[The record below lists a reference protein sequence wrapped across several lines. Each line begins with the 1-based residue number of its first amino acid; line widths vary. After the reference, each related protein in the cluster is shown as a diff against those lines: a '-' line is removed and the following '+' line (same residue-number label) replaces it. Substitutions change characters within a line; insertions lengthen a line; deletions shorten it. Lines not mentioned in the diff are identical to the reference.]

1 MAVEMSVMV
10 FQVVRPC
17 GLLHG
22 YHILEEHVTIISIN
36 TDTALSPMFLSFIG
50 DRSNTF
56 LQNVGNHLQDHPV
69 STQKTMTD
77 NWQLYRI
84 WPDLANTDYCMF

>member
-1 MAVEMSVMV
+1 
-10 FQVVRPC
+10 
-17 GLLHG
+17 
-22 YHILEEHVTIISIN
+22 
-36 TDTALSPMFLSFIG
+36 MFLSFIG